1 MHFGISFKEDF
12 FSNFTRDIYFTFESD
27 FAYQMLGIDHMPVIC
42 HSRGGLEVRVIGL
55 IEKSI

>member
-27 FAYQMLGIDHMPVIC
+27 FAYQMLVINYMPVIY
-42 HSRGGLEVRVIGL
+42 HSRGGL
-55 IEKSI
+55 